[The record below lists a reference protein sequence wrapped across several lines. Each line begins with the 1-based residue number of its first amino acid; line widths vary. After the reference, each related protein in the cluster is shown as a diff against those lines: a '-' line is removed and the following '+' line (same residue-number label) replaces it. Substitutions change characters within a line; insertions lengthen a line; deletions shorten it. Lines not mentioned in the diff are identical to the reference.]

1 MTTGKDGSGIIVV
14 ASFFVINVFV
24 IKVSFFIICIVPFS
38 VNIHRDGTL
47 DRLIRSS
54 HHAIEAF
61 CGRLTAASTDNG
73 IVTRL
78 DSDAESLFA
87 MRHRIFEGFDQFW
100 CIQRLVSAIVVEA
113 TENMKWGG
121 NGSVDATISKIV
133 NTEACHLDAITH
145 FQVVILAID
154 NLIGITAIVVEGD
167 MFKAGIS
174 PDRQT
179 FCRTRDFYLPFIVFV
194 PFSRDGSITE
204 KFRMVFLGFF
214 PLNSSQQIFS

>member
-1 MTTGKDGSGIIVV
+1 MASGKDGTGIIVV
-14 ASFFVINVFV
+14 ASFFGIFFG
-24 IKVSFFIICIVPFS
+24 IIGSFFIICVVPLS
-38 VNIHRDGTL
+38 INIHRDGTL

-54 HHAIEAF
+54 HHTIEPF
-61 CGRLTAASTDNG
+61 CGRLTTASTDNG

-100 CIQRLVSAIVVEA
+100 CIQRLVSAIIVEA
-113 TENMKWGG
+113 TENMQWGG
-121 NGSVDATISKIV
+121 DGSGDTTISKIV
-133 NTEACHLDAITH
+133 YTEVCHLDAIAH
-145 FQVVILAID
+145 LQIVILAID

-179 FCRTRDFYLPFIVFV
+179 
-194 PFSRDGSITE
+194 S
-204 KFRMVFLGFF
+204 
-214 PLNSSQQIFS
+214 